1 MSKPNRRY
9 LEEFKRQ
16 ALELAA
22 TGEYTMAEVERKL
35 GITKGLLKS
44 WRRKAE
50 MRGEDPLQQRR
61 PRTVTEA
68 EARIRQLEREN
79 SRLKLEQEILKKAVA
94 IFSNPRA

>member
-9 LEEFKRQ
+9 SDEFKRQ

-22 TGEYTMAEVERKL
+22 SGSYTMAEIERKL
-35 GITKGLLKS
+35 GITKGLLKA

-50 MRGEDPLQQRR
+50 VSGEDPLQTRE
-61 PRTVTEA
+61 PRTVAEA

-79 SRLKLEQEILKKAVA
+79 VRLKLEQEILKKAVA
-94 IFSNPRA
+94 IFSNPRE